1 MKAIWGR
8 IHLKLNLTRQTIK
21 RKIFDLE
28 RRCAGSRQCST
39 CVSTNVRRRRKWRK
53 GEKKKQCKSMWATST
68 QNFFIVSFLTAGWTQ
83 VGLSNRT
90 RLASANTLAPL
101 LPLCPR
107 RHCLFRPRSTPHS
120 RPGQLGWLGPT
131 YSQLDVA
138 GFQRWNEKLSMLS
151 MPHTFWRLPACV
163 CFKASLLLCNLIPW
177 LKSYTLG
184 TISLFFCWLSVG
196 NETCW
201 PLYLFSLQLF
211 VEHSFSMMSDDL

>member
-1 MKAIWGR
+1 MCGGGGNGGR
-8 IHLKLNLTRQTIK
+8 
-21 RKIFDLE
+21 E
-28 RRCAGSRQCST
+28 RRKSNVKVCGRRQHKIS
-39 CVSTNVRRRRKWRK
+39 SLSPFWQPA
-53 GEKKKQCKSMWATST
+53 EHKS
-68 QNFFIVSFLTAGWTQ
+68 
-83 VGLSNRT
+83 GLSNRT